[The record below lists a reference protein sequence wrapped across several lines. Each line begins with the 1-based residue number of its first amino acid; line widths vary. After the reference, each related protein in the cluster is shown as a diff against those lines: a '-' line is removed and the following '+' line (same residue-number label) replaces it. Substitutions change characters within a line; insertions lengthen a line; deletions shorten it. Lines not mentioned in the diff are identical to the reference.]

1 MAATIFSRFSEL
13 PAELRDTIWELALP
27 GPARR
32 RPKLLRKGQ
41 QNPRF
46 LHPSQIKDPVML
58 QVNRES
64 RVIAMQFYERREHYD
79 CRYGKYF
86 NFELDDFYF
95 AGMSRFPGWRRPRL
109 EEEFN
114 IQFADRRKIK
124 NITLAFPWSYASSS
138 PFNFV
143 RIAGEAFLGCLLNF
157 DSLKAITIEIWQD
170 DSLDIMDVMA
180 PRMHEL
186 DVSTNRM
193 LRVRLTM
200 IMDHILRAKASNE
213 AVYEAP
219 TWRIQVVAGNE
230 D

>member
-1 MAATIFSRFSEL
+1 
-13 PAELRDTIWELALP
+13 
-27 GPARR
+27 
-32 RPKLLRKGQ
+32 
-41 QNPRF
+41 
-46 LHPSQIKDPVML
+46 ML

-64 RVIAMQFYERREHYD
+64 RVIAKQFYERREHYN

-95 AGMSRFPGWRRPRL
+95 AGTLLFPGWRRPAGARR

-114 IQFADRRKIK
+114 IPFADRRRIK

-170 DSLDIMDVMA
+170 DALDIMDVMA
-180 PRMHEL
+180 PRMQEL

-200 IMDHILRAKASNE
+200 IMDHMLRARASNE
-213 AVYEAP
+213 AVYDAP

-230 D
+230 N

>member
-1 MAATIFSRFSEL
+1 M
-13 PAELRDTIWELALP
+13 
-27 GPARR
+27 
-32 RPKLLRKGQ
+32 
-41 QNPRF
+41 
-46 LHPSQIKDPVML
+46 V

-64 RVIAMQFYERREHYD
+64 RVIAKQFYERREYYN

-86 NFELDDFYF
+86 NFELDNFYF
-95 AGMSRFPGWRRPRL
+95 AGTLLFPGWRRPASARR

-114 IQFADRRKIK
+114 IPFADRRRIK

-170 DSLDIMDVMA
+170 DALDIMDIMA
-180 PRMHEL
+180 PRMQEL

-200 IMDHILRAKASNE
+200 IMDHMLRARASNE
-213 AVYEAP
+213 AVYDAP
-219 TWRIQVVAGNE
+219 TWRIQVVARNE
-230 D
+230 N